1 MNFKKILCNDSV
13 CNYAR
18 FGILFGLCFPIIAIA
33 FDIFFVKNISLT
45 WSNIKLTHQQN
56 PLHFIIDSAPLFLG
70 LSFGIAGI
78 NQNKVIRLNSSLK
91 KNSEE
96 IKSKNVQL
104 KQTIENLKLAQQQ
117 LIQSEKMSAV
127 GLLTAGIAHEINNP
141 INFVSANI
149 SPLRKDIEDVIQV
162 LDKYNQID
170 SPITLPIKDFQNK
183 IDLPYTLNELNE
195 LVNGIEDGA
204 NRTIEI
210 VKGLR
215 NFSRSDEHGIK
226 TANINECIDTTLV
239 LLKHKFQNKIKVIKN
254 YSSFP
259 DLLCYPG
266 QLNQVFMNII
276 SNATD
281 AIVSNGEITINT
293 ELLNNEIKIEIIDNG
308 VGMTEEVS
316 KRIFEPFYTTKD
328 VGAGT
333 GLGLSICYG
342 IIEKHKG
349 RITLDSKLNIGTT
362 FSIFLPIQ

>member
-1 MNFKKILCNDSV
+1 MNFRKILYNDSV
-13 CNYAR
+13 YNYAR
-18 FGILFGLCFPIIAIA
+18 FGILFGMCFPIIAVA

-45 WSNIKLTHQQN
+45 WANIKLTHQQN

-70 LSFGIAGI
+70 LSFGIAGV
-78 NQNKVIRLNSSLK
+78 NQNKVIRLNNSLK
-91 KNSEE
+91 RNSEE
-96 IKSKNVQL
+96 VKYKNVQL
-104 KQTIENLKLAQQQ
+104 NKTIDDLKLAQQQ
-117 LIQSEKMSAV
+117 LIHSEKMSAV

-149 SPLRKDIEDVIQV
+149 SPLRKDIEDVLLV
-162 LDKYNQID
+162 LEKYNQID
-170 SPITLPIKDFQNK
+170 SPVTLPIKDFQNK
-183 IDLPYTLNELNE
+183 IDLTYTINELNE
-195 LVNGIEDGA
+195 LVNGIEEGA

-215 NFSRSDEHGIK
+215 NFSRSDEHGLK
-226 TANINECIDTTLV
+226 AANINECIDTTLV
-239 LLKHKFQNKIKVIKN
+239 LLKHKLQNKINVIKK
-254 YSSFP
+254 YSDFP

-276 SNATD
+276 SNAAD
-281 AIVSNGEITINT
+281 AIVNKGEITIRT
-293 ELLNNEIKIEIIDNG
+293 ELDNHEIKIQILDNG
-308 VGMTEEVS
+308 KGMTEEVS

-328 VGAGT
+328 VGVGT

-349 RITLDSKLNIGTT
+349 RITVDSKPNIGTT